1 MKTHLDEMGK
11 NIQLHAQSL
20 GYKLAVLLL
29 AIWTL
34 YESYIALVA
43 GQRLYIVPSLVLTGV
58 CTVEGIYKLV
68 LKQKMV
74 QGDDEYREP
83 NKVLITILAVIAIT
97 AIIVSIGSFVIL
109 YSN

>member
-1 MKTHLDEMGK
+1 
-11 NIQLHAQSL
+11 
-20 GYKLAVLLL
+20 
-29 AIWTL
+29 
-34 YESYIALVA
+34 
-43 GQRLYIVPSLVLTGV
+43 
-58 CTVEGIYKLV
+58 
-68 LKQKMV
+68 MV